1 MTPSQRRSLIIGLV
15 LGLVVV
21 AVLIPIVLLRSGGG
35 SDHVTRLSPPA
46 PGETASIPTVKDV
59 TGAALPADTFDKLSG
74 GQARFSDYRGT
85 PLVVNVWSTT
95 CGPCVREMPD
105 FESVHQ
111 AIGAKVTFIGLDHAD
126 ALDPARDFVKR
137 TGVTYDIL
145 RDPDGRFAQ
154 AMGVTLLP
162 TTLFV
167 DANGVVVKT
176 KAGPTSASELTS
188 LLQQLFPS

>member
-1 MTPSQRRSLIIGLV
+1 MTPSQRRSLVIGLV
-15 LGLVVV
+15 LGLVIVV
-21 AVLIPIVLLRSGGG
+21 VLIPVVLLRGGG
-35 SDHVTRLSPPA
+35 SEDVTRLSPPA

-59 TGAALPADTFDKLSG
+59 TGAGLPADTFDKLAG
-74 GQARFSDYRGT
+74 GEARFADYRGT

-111 AIGAKVTFIGLDHAD
+111 AVGNKVTFIGLDHAD
-126 ALDPARDFVKR
+126 AADPAKDFVKQ

-167 DANGVVVKT
+167 DANGIVVKT
-176 KAGPTSASELTS
+176 KAGATSASELTS